1 MSMPSKLITTLTL
14 TTVLLLAGCGDKSPE
29 SRIQAAKQAMQAA
42 DYKGATIDLKDALQ
56 SAPGNVEARLML
68 GQVLQAQERWADSEK
83 ELRKAMELGAGPEQI
98 LPWLAHTLVELGKY
112 QEAINLAPPK
122 SGMGSQA
129 LASLQAERANAHIA
143 LNGLNEA
150 AQAIREGEQA
160 LSNSGLSDFSKDL
173 QIAKARL
180 AFMNKQPAEAMA
192 LLDVALKKDAKSIQ
206 ALYMKSRLLMS
217 DHKDAQAL
225 ETYQQIVSVDPKQL
239 RAHLAIVEI
248 YQKEGNIDAA
258 EKAVQA
264 AEKIAPGNPI
274 VRYARAVVELRRG
287 KFKEANEAVL
297 HVLSVIPD
305 HLPSILVEAN
315 TSYALGK
322 YQQSRK
328 DAELVLAQI
337 PDNLSAAR
345 VLVASLLKLND
356 ATTAIATLSTLLKI
370 HGDDP
375 SLLALAG
382 EAEMQMRHFSKA
394 MEYLDRAGSLDPKN
408 PAIREQLAAS
418 YLAQGET
425 SRAIAELGAA
435 SSLSN
440 GSGQADLALIVLQL
454 GQRQYDQALAS
465 IATYEKKLRSNPVTL
480 TLRAAA
486 YTGKQDTAS
495 ARKALEQSLLIDPNF
510 FPAAA
515 SLARMDIQS
524 NNPQA
529 ARKRFEAILDKDK
542 NNVQAMVAMADMA
555 AITRQEKEY
564 ITWLE
569 KAIQLEPKAIPA
581 RKRLIDYYLGR
592 KEYDKALAQAKEA
605 AKQSPENPQA
615 LNLLGATQLVMNNK
629 KAAVSTYQN
638 IVEKVPNSAGAYLR
652 LARAQLEAKD
662 TTAARANL
670 QKALELKPDYTKAWD
685 ALIGME
691 LADGKPGV
699 AIAAARKIQA
709 LFPKSPLGFDREAA
723 IHLNQKQYAL
733 AAKAYQQ
740 SIDRDAGAIGFV
752 MLHRSLLLAGSM
764 QAAEHQLTA
773 WIKEHPKDMVV
784 RDYAASHYMSK
795 GRDQD
800 AISQY
805 ETIIKANPNHVVGL
819 NNLASLYQR
828 QRDSRALATSERAYK
843 LAPNQPAIMDTLGWI
858 LLEQGQLARAVELLR
873 GAVARAP
880 ESGALR
886 YHYAVALSRS
896 GGKAAAKKELEAAIN
911 SGGEFAEL
919 KEARVLLK
927 GL

>member
-1 MSMPSKLITTLTL
+1 MSMPSKLISTLTL
-14 TTVLLLAGCGDKSPE
+14 TTVMLLAGCGDKSPE
-29 SRIQAAKQAMQAA
+29 SRIQAAKKAVQVA
-42 DYKGATIDLKDALQ
+42 DYKSAAIDLKDALQ

-68 GQVLQAQERWADSEK
+68 GRVLQAQERWADSEK
-83 ELRKAMELGAGPEQI
+83 ELRKAMELGAGQEEI

-143 LNGLNEA
+143 LNELNEA
-150 AQAIREGEQA
+150 ARAISEGEQA

-173 QIAKARL
+173 HIAKARL
-180 AFMNKQPAEAMA
+180 AFMNKQPTEAMA
-192 LLDVALKKDAKSIQ
+192 FLDAALKKDAKSIQ
-206 ALYMKSRLLMS
+206 ALYMKGQLFVA

-225 ETYQQIVSVDPKQL
+225 ETYQQIVSVDPMQL
-239 RAHLAIVEI
+239 RAYLAIVEI
-248 YQKEGNIDAA
+248 YQKTGNIDAA

-274 VRYARAVVELRRG
+274 VHYARAVVELRRG
-287 KFKEANEAVL
+287 KFKEANDAVL
-297 HVLSVIPD
+297 QVLSVIPD

-345 VLVASLLKLND
+345 VLAASLLKLND
-356 ATTAIATLSTLLKI
+356 ADTAIATLASLLKI
-370 HGDDP
+370 HEEDP

-382 EAEMQMRHFSKA
+382 EAEMQMRHYSKA
-394 MEYLDRAGSLDPKN
+394 MEYLDRAGNLDPKN

-425 SRAIAELGAA
+425 GRAIAELGTAA
-435 SSLSN
+435 RLAN

-465 IATYEKKLRSNPVTL
+465 ISTYDKKLRSNPVTL

-486 YTGKQDTAS
+486 YAGKQDAAS
-495 ARKALEQSLLIDPNF
+495 ARKALEQSLLIDPKF

-515 SLARMDIQS
+515 SLARMDLQS

-529 ARKRFEAILDKDK
+529 ARKRFEAILGKDK

-564 ITWLE
+564 VAWLE
-569 KAIQLEPKAIPA
+569 KAIQVDPKAIPA

-592 KEYDKALAQAKEA
+592 KEYTKALVQAKEA
-605 AKQSPENPQA
+605 AKQSPGNPQA
-615 LNLLGATQLVMNNK
+615 LNLLGATQLVMDNK
-629 KAAVSTYQN
+629 KAALSTYQSL
-638 IVEKVPNSAGAYLR
+638 VVKAPNSAGAYLR
-652 LARAQLEAKD
+652 LAMAQLEAKD
-662 TTAARANL
+662 AQAARANL

-691 LADGKPGV
+691 LVGGKPDA

-709 LFPKSPLGFDREAA
+709 LFPRSPLGFDREAA
-723 IHLNQKQYAL
+723 IRLNQKQYTL
-733 AAKAYQQ
+733 AANAYQQ
-740 SIDRDAGAIGFV
+740 SISRGAGAIGFV
-752 MLHRSLLLAGSM
+752 MLHRSLLLAGSL
-764 QAAEHQLTA
+764 QTADQQLTA
-773 WIKEHPKDMVV
+773 WIKEHPQDMVT
-784 RDYAASHYMSK
+784 RDYAASHYMST

-800 AISQY
+800 AIRQY
-805 ETIIKANPNHVVGL
+805 ETIIKANPSHVVSL

-828 QRDSRALATSERAYK
+828 QRDARALATSEQAYK

-858 LLEQGQLARAVELLR
+858 LLEQGQLPRAVELLR
-873 GAVARAP
+873 GAVAKAP
-880 ESGALR
+880 ESGSLR

-896 GGKAAAKKELEAAIN
+896 GSKAEAKKELETAIS
-911 SGGEFAEL
+911 SGKEFAEL
-919 KEARVLLK
+919 KEARVLFK